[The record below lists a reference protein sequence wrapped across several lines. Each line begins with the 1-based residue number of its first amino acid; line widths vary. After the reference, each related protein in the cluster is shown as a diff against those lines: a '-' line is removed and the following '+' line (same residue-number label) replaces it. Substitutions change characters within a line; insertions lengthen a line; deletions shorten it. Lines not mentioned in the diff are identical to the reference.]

1 MLPRN
6 FFSCGVQSFSP
17 VKRRVD
23 GTRPWMRPVFP
34 LPAPYRRK
42 RNLFY
47 GKWSVFRLMVDVF
60 VPEIFSSPS
69 EELFSLSG
77 HKRKRRDHERFCR
90 IDLEADGDGFPQ
102 DPFPVCRKA
111 DRRYIFD
118 SPSFLSYKQCVGN
131 NMNRMIHFLS
141 KSILFLCLL
150 VPGMYLAC
158 KLLLRTETEKSF
170 YEWFRKLRN

>member
-1 MLPRN
+1 MSRGEN
-6 FFSCGVQSFSP
+6 EKKKFFRGFSVGFPDSLFGERWSVLCFPGIFFCGVQSFSP

-77 HKRKRRDHERFCR
+77 HKRKLRDHERFCR

-118 SPSFLSYKQCVGN
+118 SPSFISYKQ
-131 NMNRMIHFLS
+131 
-141 KSILFLCLL
+141 
-150 VPGMYLAC
+150 
-158 KLLLRTETEKSF
+158 
-170 YEWFRKLRN
+170 